1 MGHAM
6 EGRLLNLLDE
16 LHAHGVEHDASESD
30 RLNRLRNLEP
40 DTARV
45 LVLLVRATG
54 ARRLLE
60 LGTSNGYSTLWLADA
75 VRSVDGHLTSVDN
88 DAGRSAQARQN
99 LLHAGLGELVD
110 LRVEDA
116 AITLRESPDRCWD
129 MIFLDAERPAYTG
142 YWPDLVRVLRPGGLL
157 AVDNVLSHAAELS
170 DLRRLVRA
178 EDRVTEAVVPSGAG
192 MLLVVLDPNTD

>member
-1 MGHAM
+1 MLTGSSTTQASPT
-6 EGRLLNLLDE
+6 GSI
-16 LHAHGVEHDASESD
+16 ASETSSPTPPACW
-30 RLNRLRNLEP
+30 RCSFAQPVPGGCWSWAPPTATRRYGSPTRCAAWTGTLRASTTTP
-40 DTARV
+40 AAV
-45 LVLLVRATG
+45 LRHG
-54 ARRLLE
+54 
-60 LGTSNGYSTLWLADA
+60 
-75 VRSVDGHLTSVDN
+75 
-88 DAGRSAQARQN
+88 QN
-99 LLHAGLGELVD
+99 LLRAGLGELVD

-157 AVDNVLSHAAELS
+157 AVDNVLSHAAELG